1 MGIDVVVSFH
11 CCIVLH
17 CVTNLSS
24 IHFYSLLLQVMGVT
38 SGFELS
44 AVVLLGSVVFI
55 AFGELKHTFLLGMY
69 LGIELVG
76 SKIFIVFFT

>member
-1 MGIDVVVSFH
+1 
-11 CCIVLH
+11 
-17 CVTNLSS
+17 
-24 IHFYSLLLQVMGVT
+24 MGVT